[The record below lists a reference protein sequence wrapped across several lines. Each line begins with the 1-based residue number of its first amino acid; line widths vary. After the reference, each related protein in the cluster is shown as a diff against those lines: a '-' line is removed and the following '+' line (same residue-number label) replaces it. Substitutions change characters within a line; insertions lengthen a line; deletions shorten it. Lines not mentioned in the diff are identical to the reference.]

1 MILTVWLFASSVA
14 VLYVDAETSCKG
26 LHCSCPPWA
35 RKSCCWGV
43 IFWGS
48 RDKPQPLPRSPYRPA
63 LFNIVNGSVY
73 VGFSNETGTVNGEHI
88 IPNIVHFLFYE
99 ESRISYV
106 TAVCVLAVF
115 TEQNPHK
122 IPLHTD
128 IDQFSGPH
136 WEKMKNTAGLS
147 YLLTAWSR
155 VLLEKLTGFAANQEI
170 PRILWNPKVHY
181 PTHKRPPPVP
191 ILSKLHPVPTTPS
204 HFLKIHLN
212 IILPSTSWSPQWSLC
227 W

>member
-1 MILTVWLFASSVA
+1 MQRAGTGETLTALCLLSFCTVFKSSKGSECDRIVTLFSRLLSCFTVISDQVLSHRHFMILTVWLFASSVA

-26 LHCSCPPWA
+26 LHCSCPPSA

-48 RDKPQPLPRSPYRPA
+48 RDKPQPLPRLPYRPA

-73 VGFSNETGTVNGEHI
+73 VGFNNETGTVNGEHI
-88 IPNIVHFLFYE
+88 IPNIVHFLFFE

-115 TEQNPHK
+115 KEQNPQK
-122 IPLHTD
+122 ISLHTD

-147 YLLTAWSR
+147 YLLTYCM
-155 VLLEKLTGFAANQEI
+155 EQ
-170 PRILWNPKVHY
+170 
-181 PTHKRPPPVP
+181 
-191 ILSKLHPVPTTPS
+191 
-204 HFLKIHLN
+204 
-212 IILPSTSWSPQWSLC
+212 SPA
-227 W
+227 